1 MSAARLWGPGGAPR
15 GAQPRGIPRKVGVE
29 KSRQRIPLRR
39 LNAKS
44 SQTMVFE
51 LAVGFEISARGVN
64 FRAPCALGP
73 PRLAAGAGD
82 RNAETLKDFYVLGL
96 LEAISERFVFGTE
109 PSGARAPK
117 MNLKLHLG

>member
-1 MSAARLWGPGGAPR
+1 MGPWVGA
-15 GAQPRGIPRKVGVE
+15 VGVRSASGGTRWRPQGCPAQGHPPKNRSE

-51 LAVGFEISARGVN
+51 LAVGFKKFCRRQKKGGSS
-64 FRAPCALGP
+64 RAMSP

-82 RNAETLKDFYVLGL
+82 RNAETLKDFYVLG
-96 LEAISERFVFGTE
+96 
-109 PSGARAPK
+109 P
-117 MNLKLHLG
+117 

>member
-1 MSAARLWGPGGAPR
+1 
-15 GAQPRGIPRKVGVE
+15 
-29 KSRQRIPLRR
+29 
-39 LNAKS
+39 
-44 SQTMVFE
+44 MVFE
-51 LAVGFEISARGVN
+51 LAVGFKKFCRRRTNGGGT
-64 FRAPCALGP
+64 RASSP

-109 PSGARAPK
+109 PSGARAPQ